1 MDIEYW
7 ELIAKKINDELTFEE
22 EKKFVDWLNSDV
34 KNQLLLKEAEHIWK
48 VSGSLKNSFEPNTE
62 AAWLKLKEQV
72 ESSANV
78 KKINFGRS
86 RWLKIAA
93 TIVATIMLSF
103 LVKYIVTTKELLHPL
118 IVEVITKDTVKTFY
132 LPDSTCITLNKNSR
146 FTYPENFRDSIRLVS
161 LIGEAF
167 FDVTPNTNQPFIINA
182 GKTETRVV
190 GTSFNIR
197 AYEEEQN
204 IKVNVV
210 TGKVRVKVKE
220 QNQTVIMEPGE
231 EVIYDKMD
239 VSITKKIS
247 KNTDFL
253 LWKELKLKKVVK
265 KNIHTIQKEF
275 KNVKK

>member
-93 TIVATIMLSF
+93 TIVATIMLGF
-103 LVKYIVTTKELLHPL
+103 LVKYIVTTKELLQPL

-132 LPDSTCITLNKNSR
+132 LPDSSCITLNKNSR

-253 LWKELKLKKVVK
+253 RWKEFEFKKVIK
-265 KNIHTIQKEF
+265 HNINTIQKEF